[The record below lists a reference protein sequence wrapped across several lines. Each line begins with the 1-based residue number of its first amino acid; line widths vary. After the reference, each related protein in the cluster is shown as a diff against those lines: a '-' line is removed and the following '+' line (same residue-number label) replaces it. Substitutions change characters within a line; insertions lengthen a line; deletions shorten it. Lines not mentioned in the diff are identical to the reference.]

1 VRTPLLRGEDSRS
14 AHGQPVRY
22 RESRTGT
29 PHRAPFRGTI
39 PEGGPVTSGGPMQRT
54 DPDVI
59 AGALLAAANVAGLIL
74 VLWLLAIA

>member
-1 VRTPLLRGEDSRS
+1 
-14 AHGQPVRY
+14 
-22 RESRTGT
+22 
-29 PHRAPFRGTI
+29 
-39 PEGGPVTSGGPMQRT
+39 MQRT